1 MQNIETRV
9 VRMQQQK
16 IFYVNFIAVLAE
28 SESLSVL

>member
-1 MQNIETRV
+1 MQNIKTHV

-16 IFYVNFIAVLAE
+16 NFCVNFIAVLAE